1 MSVGSIGIIAALPA
15 ELKPLVAGWKK
26 IEPSVWTGMIHGRA
40 CVAAADGMGHEA
52 ARRACRKVFAAADPE
67 APIEM
72 LFSVGWAGSLSC
84 GAKPPDAW
92 AAAEVIDAQTGER
105 FEAEPHGMEQANGIR
120 LVTLDHVAGVEE
132 KRQLAARWQA
142 VMVDMEAATVARL
155 ARERGVKFRCC
166 KGISDG
172 ATDRLPDF
180 SRFISKQGQ
189 LRMPA
194 FLAHVAVRPG
204 YWRNLARMGAHSSQ
218 AAENLAVRVR
228 EMVGALAR

>member
-1 MSVGSIGIIAALPA
+1 MSIGIIAALPA
-15 ELKPLVAGWKK
+15 ELKPLVAGWKQV
-26 IEPSVWTGMIHGRA
+26 EPGVWSGNIGGRA
-40 CVAAADGMGHEA
+40 CLAAADGMGHEA
-52 ARRACRKVFAAADPE
+52 AVRACEKVFAAAERE
-67 APIEM
+67 AAIDT

-92 AAAEVIDAQTGER
+92 AVSEVIDAQTGER
-105 FEAEPHGMEQANGIR
+105 FLTEPESSGQADGIR

-132 KRQLAARWQA
+132 KRHLAERYQA

-155 ARERGVKFRCC
+155 ARARGVPFLCC

-180 SRFISKQGQ
+180 SRFISAQGQ

-228 EMVGALAR
+228 EMVRGKAVSG

>member
-1 MSVGSIGIIAALPA
+1 MSIGIIAALPA
-15 ELKPLVAGWKK
+15 ELKPLVAGWEQV
-26 IEPSVWTGMIHGRA
+26 EPGLWSGTIGGQA
-40 CVAAADGMGHEA
+40 CVAAAGGMGHEA
-52 ARRACRKVFAAADPE
+52 ATRACRKVFAAAGVTNRIDT
-67 APIEM
+67 
-72 LFSVGWAGSLSC
+72 LFSVGWAGALSC

-92 AAAEVIDAQTGER
+92 EVQEVIDAQTGER
-105 FEAEPHGMEQANGIR
+105 FFAGAETAEQPSGIR
-120 LVTLDHVAGVEE
+120 LVTLDHVAGVAE
-132 KRQLAARWQA
+132 KRKLAERWQA

-155 ARERGVKFRCC
+155 ARDRGVKFRCC

-180 SRFISKQGQ
+180 SRFISTQGQ

-204 YWRNLARMGAHSSQ
+204 YWRNLARMGAHSGK

-228 EMVGALAR
+228 EMVGG